1 MSDFV
6 SIKNQDYVLNRIK
19 EELLKQKSFILLL
32 GKSGSGKSVL
42 LQRLT
47 KYFENV
53 KFNGIFTNKEEFEE
67 FLKPYVIKKENII
80 IFLDEISIYDND
92 FLDLV
97 RIYSDLNISFVL
109 SSHKKPLIFS
119 KEHFKSRINFEFYL
133 KEFTLDELRSYIS
146 DKFDINLCKSDLKLI
161 KKYYSANLRNVDK
174 VIKSFKEFKIFFKN
188 SKKENY
194 LLKLSM
200 FENNLLG

>member
-80 IFLDEISIYDND
+80 IFLD
-92 FLDLV
+92 
-97 RIYSDLNISFVL
+97 
-109 SSHKKPLIFS
+109 
-119 KEHFKSRINFEFYL
+119 
-133 KEFTLDELRSYIS
+133 
-146 DKFDINLCKSDLKLI
+146 
-161 KKYYSANLRNVDK
+161 
-174 VIKSFKEFKIFFKN
+174 
-188 SKKENY
+188 
-194 LLKLSM
+194 
-200 FENNLLG
+200 